1 MEIIIAVITTTI
13 GAAAAV
19 GGALTKHFYNKRN
32 EEKRLLKENTK
43 KFTEL
48 HHKIINII
56 NNINFSDTINTTF
69 YLSNFVHIIN
79 QEIQEKYDLYDF
91 LCIFDKESI
100 FPIFKQA
107 ENLICHQDYLAF
119 NKTAIKDISLDNYIE
134 FTKEFNNIKNIT
146 FPKLEKGTFASPGEL
161 EKNND
166 SFILSTYDAIN
177 ELFKD
182 IKKELNKQKINPRSV
197 ASKIKELDSH
207 KNELRKAVLVIEKS
221 FLRYKQKQLKE

>member
-32 EEKRLLKENTK
+32 EKKKILKDNIK

-48 HHKIINII
+48 HHKIIDII
-56 NNINFSDTINTTF
+56 NNINFSETINTTF
-69 YLSNFVHIIN
+69 HLSNFIHIIN

-91 LCIFDKESI
+91 LTVYQKENI

-107 ENLICHQDYLAF
+107 ENLICHSDYLGF
-119 NKTAIKDISLDNYIE
+119 NKTAIKDTSLNNYIE
-134 FTKEFNNIKNIT
+134 FTKEFENIKNIT
-146 FPKLEKGTFASPGEL
+146 FPKLEK
-161 EKNND
+161 NND
-166 SFILSTYDAIN
+166 AFILSTFDAIN

-182 IKKELNKQKINPRSV
+182 IKKELHKVKINQFI
-197 ASKIKELDSH
+197 IKELDNH

-221 FLRYKQKQLKE
+221 FIRYKQKNREQILKQLKE